1 MQLYDIALWVLLYW
15 WIIINVYLV
24 LLQTV
29 LFNKYVF
36 VEKCTLSNLTL
47 KLLLILTI
55 VRRSL
60 ITLDNLVMQMPFG
73 FEWIFIIVIIVVL
86 FFGVKKIPELAK
98 SFGKATAEFEKAKIE
113 AKRDLEKYKKENTDI
128 EREKLESIAETLRI
142 DYTDKN
148 DEALK
153 KAIENEINKNK
164 NT

>member
-1 MQLYDIALWVLLYW
+1 MQLYDIALWVHLYW

-29 LFNKYVF
+29 LVNKYVF
-36 VEKCTLSNLTL
+36 VENCTLSNLTL

-55 VRRSL
+55 VERSL

>member
-1 MQLYDIALWVLLYW
+1 
-15 WIIINVYLV
+15 
-24 LLQTV
+24 
-29 LFNKYVF
+29 
-36 VEKCTLSNLTL
+36 
-47 KLLLILTI
+47 LILTI
-55 VRRSL
+55 FEKSL
-60 ITLDNLVMQMPFG
+60 ITIDNLLMQMPFG

-113 AKRDLEKYKKENTDI
+113 AKRDLEKYKKENTEI

-164 NT
+164 NA

>member
-1 MQLYDIALWVLLYW
+1 
-15 WIIINVYLV
+15 
-24 LLQTV
+24 
-29 LFNKYVF
+29 
-36 VEKCTLSNLTL
+36 
-47 KLLLILTI
+47 LI
-55 VRRSL
+55 S
-60 ITLDNLVMQMPFG
+60 LDNLLMQMPFG

-164 NT
+164 NTSNKL

>member
-1 MQLYDIALWVLLYW
+1 M
-15 WIIINVYLV
+15 
-24 LLQTV
+24 
-29 LFNKYVF
+29 
-36 VEKCTLSNLTL
+36 
-47 KLLLILTI
+47 ILTI
-55 VRRSL
+55 LRRSL

>member
-1 MQLYDIALWVLLYW
+1 M
-15 WIIINVYLV
+15 
-24 LLQTV
+24 
-29 LFNKYVF
+29 
-36 VEKCTLSNLTL
+36 
-47 KLLLILTI
+47 ILTI

-73 FEWIFIIVIIVVL
+73 FEWIFIIVIIVIL

>member
-1 MQLYDIALWVLLYW
+1 M
-15 WIIINVYLV
+15 
-24 LLQTV
+24 
-29 LFNKYVF
+29 
-36 VEKCTLSNLTL
+36 
-47 KLLLILTI
+47 ILTI
-55 VRRSL
+55 VRSL

-73 FEWIFIIVIIVVL
+73 FEWIFIIVIIVIL